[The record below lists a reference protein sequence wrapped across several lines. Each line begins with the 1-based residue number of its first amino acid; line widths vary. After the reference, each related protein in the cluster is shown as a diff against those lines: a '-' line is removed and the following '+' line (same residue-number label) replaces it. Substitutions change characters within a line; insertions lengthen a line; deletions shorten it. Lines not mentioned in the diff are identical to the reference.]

1 MRRERNARQYRN
13 ASLNDAPSSPF
24 RRARRS
30 ALVPA
35 LIAALALCGCEATVI
50 KHGTQFHDGDLQQ
63 IQPGMT
69 QEQVRMNLGTPATTA
84 VVNNGQAF
92 YYISSTQS
100 QTSFLL
106 PQEKD
111 RQVVAVYF
119 TQGGTVDRVANYGM
133 QDGKVFDY
141 VSRTTPAP
149 GGRDEGILKM
159 LFRNLGTKQIFG
171 DG

>member
-1 MRRERNARQYRN
+1 MRRETRQCQSRSRQTDRMPIAR
-13 ASLNDAPSSPF
+13 
-24 RRARRS
+24 RRARTPV
-30 ALVPA
+30 LV
-35 LIAALALCGCEATVI
+35 LLAALALCGCEATTTL

-63 IQPGMT
+63 IQPGMS

-92 YYISSTQS
+92 YYISSTQTQS
-100 QTSFLL
+100 AFFL
-106 PQEKD
+106 PSEKD

-119 TQGGTVDRVANYGM
+119 SPGGTVDRVANYGM

-149 GGRDEGILKM
+149 GGHDDGILKM

-171 DG
+171 ND